1 MNVDLAT
8 AISEMDKNK
17 EILKALQSDEK
28 EKERAAKMDRN
39 YCVFV
44 LEACYSIATGKL
56 SIEYTNYRDL
66 DGEETDVKY
75 F

>member
-1 MNVDLAT
+1 
-8 AISEMDKNK
+8 
-17 EILKALQSDEK
+17 
-28 EKERAAKMDRN
+28 MDRN

-44 LEACYSIATGKL
+44 LEACYSITTGKV

-75 F
+75 FLDLY